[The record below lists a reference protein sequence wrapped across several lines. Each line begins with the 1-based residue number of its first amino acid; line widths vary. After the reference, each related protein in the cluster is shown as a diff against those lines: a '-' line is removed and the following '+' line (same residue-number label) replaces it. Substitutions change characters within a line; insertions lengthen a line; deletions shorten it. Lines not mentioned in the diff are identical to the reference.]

1 MTWEFPGNRQQSFN
15 NQQGQAYASPV
26 RKTNDAKIVLK
37 KSYFRTTECL
47 QRNKKE
53 GWKATKWS
61 TRSKTCSTW
70 MTKHWLQ
77 QKRKDVPSNSQVYF
91 QKLLFRNLN
100 FPAKTDFSRN
110 FSFLIFCAK
119 NDTILVR
126 KIMKILNFCTKIA
139 ISSNLF
145 QYLNFRAKIQFT
157 N

>member
-37 KSYFRTTECL
+37 KSYFRTT
-47 QRNKKE
+47 RNACKE
-53 GWKATKWS
+53 TRDQGWKATKWS
-61 TRSKTCSTW
+61 TRSRTSSTW

-110 FSFLIFCAK
+110 FSFLIFRAK

-126 KIMKILNFCTKIA
+126 KIMKILNF
-139 ISSNLF
+139 
-145 QYLNFRAKIQFT
+145 RAKIVIFC
-157 N
+157 

>member
-77 QKRKDVPSNSQVYF
+77 QKRKDVPSNSQVNF

-110 FSFLIFCAK
+110 FSFLIFRAK

-126 KIMKILNFCTKIA
+126 KIMKILNF
-139 ISSNLF
+139 
-145 QYLNFRAKIQFT
+145 RAKIVIFC
-157 N
+157 

>member
-1 MTWEFPGNRQQSFN
+1 MARRFKYEKWHEKATKLNLMVKFKLFKQFFRILNLKLTWEFPGNRQQSFN

-91 QKLLFRNLN
+91 QKPLF
-100 FPAKTDFSRN
+100 S
-110 FSFLIFCAK
+110 I
-119 NDTILVR
+119 
-126 KIMKILNFCTKIA
+126 
-139 ISSNLF
+139 
-145 QYLNFRAKIQFT
+145 
-157 N
+157 